1 VCPCMCSC
9 CRWHRRRGVSGGYVS
24 CYVCVPACA
33 PVLPRRRCFFTEGG
47 QGGIS
52 RESIAKEHRVMR
64 SSLPIHLNR
73 HCFVLGQLTFEMAH
87 NVHIEDQKHIPMRPS
102 LFHIRP
108 FVHSLFDLVRQWPLC
123 GCGQCSNEWFQHGW
137 QCPSSL
143 R

>member
-1 VCPCMCSC
+1 MCSC
-9 CRWHRRRGVSGGYVS
+9 IADGIAGGVCQVAMSVVMCVSLHVLLYCVVDGASSQRGV
-24 CYVCVPACA
+24 C
-33 PVLPRRRCFFTEGG
+33 

-52 RESIAKEHRVMR
+52 RECKEHRVMR